1 MRSVGRSIL
10 AAIALTA
17 VVGTTTACG
26 AADDA
31 AGPETAPSPSRAA
44 RPAVSPAPGNH
55 TLALDRAGTERTW
68 AVHAPPGYRPGTPIP
83 LVVALHG
90 TDQSPEA
97 VREDSGLD
105 ALADREG
112 FLVAYP
118 QALNRQFSRLAE
130 QGDDVN
136 FVRALVERMVQEWS
150 VDPARV
156 YATGF
161 SSGAEM
167 TYALGVE
174 AAEVFAAIAPVS
186 GAFAS
191 GPAASD
197 PNYKPGRPVSL
208 ITFIGRDDRN
218 SARMYSGL
226 GRWQKNLGCTV
237 GKPVWV
243 DQARTVNRTAST
255 CPDGSRIV
263 DYTVNGMGH
272 AWPSASGYRAAVD
285 ATAAMWEFFAANPR
299 R

>member
-17 VVGTTTACG
+17 VIGTTAACG
-26 AADDA
+26 AEGD
-31 AGPETAPSPSRAA
+31 AGPETDPSASRAA
-44 RPAVSPAPGNH
+44 RPAVSPAPGDH
-55 TLALDRAGTERTW
+55 ILAIVRAGAERTW
-68 AVHAPPGYRPGTPIP
+68 AVHAPPGYRPDAPTP

-90 TDQSPEA
+90 TDQS
-97 VREDSGLD
+97 VDRLRDTSGLNT
-105 ALADREG
+105 LADAEG

-118 QALNRQFSRLAE
+118 KSLNRQFSRIAE
-130 QGDDVN
+130 QGDDIN
-136 FVRALVERMVQEWS
+136 FVRALVDKMVEEWA

-161 SSGAEM
+161 SSGAEL

-174 AAEVFAAIAPVS
+174 APEVFAAIAPVS
-186 GAFAS
+186 GAFAG

-197 PNYKPGRPVSL
+197 PNYKPSRPVSL
-208 ITFIGRDDRN
+208 ITFIGREDRN
-218 SARMYSGL
+218 SSRMYSGL
-226 GRWQKNLGCTV
+226 SRWQKNLGCTV

-243 DQARTVNRTAST
+243 DATRTVNRTASS
-255 CPDGSRIV
+255 CPDGSRVV

-285 ATAAMWEFFAANPR
+285 ATAAMWEFFAASPR
-299 R
+299 RQ

>member
-10 AAIALTA
+10 AAIAVTA
-17 VVGTTTACG
+17 VIGTTTACG

-31 AGPETAPSPSRAA
+31 GPGSDPTGSRAA
-44 RPAVSPAPGNH
+44 RPAVSPAPGDH
-55 TLALDRAGTERTW
+55 TLAIDRAGQERTW
-68 AVHAPPGYRPGTPIP
+68 TVHAPAGYRPGTPIP

-90 TDQSPEA
+90 TDQSTD
-97 VREDSGLD
+97 RLRDTSGLN
-105 ALADREG
+105 ALADAEN

-118 QALNRQFSRLAE
+118 KALNGQFSRVAE
-130 QGDDVN
+130 QGDDIN
-136 FVRALVERMVQEWS
+136 FVRALVDKMVKEWS
-150 VDPARV
+150 ADQGRI

-161 SSGAEM
+161 SSGAEL

-186 GAFAS
+186 GAFAG

-197 PNYKPGRPVSL
+197 PNYKPDRPVSL
-208 ITFIGRDDRN
+208 ITFIGREDRN
-218 SARMYSGL
+218 SSRMYSGL
-226 GRWQKNLGCTV
+226 SRWQKNLGCSV
-237 GKPVWV
+237 GEPAWV
-243 DQARTVNRTAST
+243 DRANTVNRTVST
-255 CPDGSRIV
+255 CPDGSQVV

-272 AWPSASGYRAAVD
+272 AWPSASGYPAAVD